1 MAAANSNGPN
11 QASAILSGISLRIV
25 FLVVFRPEWPSLHRS
40 GHRFYG
46 KDTLSNTGQDATDEL
61 PDVTAGRRR

>member
-1 MAAANSNGPN
+1 
-11 QASAILSGISLRIV
+11 LSGISLRIV
-25 FLVVFRPEWPSLHRS
+25 FLVVFRPHRL